1 MLQPEPYQATRAKTA
16 IKKRN
21 LPGTG
26 VYRHNDGISR
36 LPVIAMKPLR
46 LLPFFRCLVLASMW
60 LALSSQAAQRPWVT
74 VGKSDILWGFTYV
87 FSLSLQ
93 VPYGQT
99 NIDDI
104 KAGLVPVRFSLKWLP
119 PRMPQEKV
127 AAYFQDSLKKH
138 FADAADFQRNKS
150 GIERLLA
157 ALPATR
163 KHDLWHI
170 EYDPDAGTLIFVGE
184 RKVHHLVGASLNRA
198 LLNNWLN
205 DNPVTTAQLLNRLIR
220 LQSR

>member
-1 MLQPEPYQATRAKTA
+1 
-16 IKKRN
+16 
-21 LPGTG
+21 
-26 VYRHNDGISR
+26 
-36 LPVIAMKPLR
+36 MKPLR
-46 LLPFFRCLVLASMW
+46 RPFVFRYAVLALLW
-60 LALSSQAAQRPWVT
+60 LALPCEGAQRPWVT
-74 VGKSDILWGFTYV
+74 VGKSDILWNFTYV
-87 FSLSLQ
+87 FTLSLQ

-119 PRMPQEKV
+119 PAMPQEKV
-127 AAYFQDSLKKH
+127 AAYFHDSLKKH
-138 FADAADFQRNKS
+138 FADAADFQRNQA
-150 GIERLLA
+150 GIKRLLA

-220 LQSR
+220 HQSRQGSAD